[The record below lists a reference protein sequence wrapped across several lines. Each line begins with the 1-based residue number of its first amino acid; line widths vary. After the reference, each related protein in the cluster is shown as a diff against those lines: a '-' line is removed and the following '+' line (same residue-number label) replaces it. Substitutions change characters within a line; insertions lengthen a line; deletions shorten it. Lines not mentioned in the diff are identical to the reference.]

1 MDYNRA
7 FFRNK
12 LGTQFH
18 GTHHKFHF
26 KLLVAEVSLRG
37 IRLRLVTET
46 GCEVYLYLVRLS
58 QLTARCTGAVAH
70 LAHSDVRSG
79 REIILTPQ
87 TDIQIMTNHAIYTA
101 GTGLLSG
108 ICLVNPACKVK
119 NAGQETF

>member
-1 MDYNRA
+1 MVDYNRA

-37 IRLRLVTET
+37 IRLRLVTEI

-58 QLTARCTGAVAH
+58 QLTARCTGAVA
-70 LAHSDVRSG
+70 LGALRCQVRPGDNLNS
-79 REIILTPQ
+79 
-87 TDIQIMTNHAIYTA
+87 TDRHPNYDQPRNLYRGHWSFVWD
-101 GTGLLSG
+101 LSG
-108 ICLVNPACKVK
+108 KYSM
-119 NAGQETF
+119 